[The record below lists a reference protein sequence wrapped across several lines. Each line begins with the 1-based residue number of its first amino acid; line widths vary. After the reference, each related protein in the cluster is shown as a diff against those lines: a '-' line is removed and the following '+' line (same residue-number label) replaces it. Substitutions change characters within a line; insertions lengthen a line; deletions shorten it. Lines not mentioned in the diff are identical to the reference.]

1 MESVVRA
8 DRIGVEMNRK
18 VKRIGCSAIKD
29 IIEHGK
35 LNIVDPQTILEMS
48 TFVAKGVS
56 YEASE
61 GNHDDLMMNLVLFGF
76 FAVGNNF
83 EELTDVNLKEMMFEQ
98 RMKEIEDDLTPFGFI
113 NDGSNEDDNVL
124 EEDKGV
130 WKVDR
135 SYKVNMG
142 F

>member
-1 MESVVRA
+1 
-8 DRIGVEMNRK
+8 
-18 VKRIGCSAIKD
+18 
-29 IIEHGK
+29 
-35 LNIVDPQTILEMS
+35 
-48 TFVAKGVS
+48 
-56 YEASE
+56 
-61 GNHDDLMMNLVLFGF
+61 LVLFGF

-113 NDGSNEDDNVL
+113 NDGSNEDDAVL

-135 SYKVNMG
+135 NYHVDMG